1 MGRGFFYVT
10 FGPAPRRDIVKTF
23 NIKEL
28 REWESW
34 FEEEL
39 ENLTDNMCRMYGI
52 SVESKVKGEIVKVV
66 FDTMDKGIRLRGDD
80 FEV

>member
-1 MGRGFFYVT
+1 MG
-10 FGPAPRRDIVKTF
+10 
-23 NIKEL
+23 
-28 REWESW
+28 
-34 FEEEL
+34 
-39 ENLTDNMCRMYGI
+39 RMYGI

>member
-1 MGRGFFYVT
+1 
-10 FGPAPRRDIVKTF
+10 VKTF

-28 REWESW
+28 REWEDW
-34 FEEEL
+34 FTEEL
-39 ENLTDNMCRMYGI
+39 ENLTDNMGRMYGI
-52 SVESKVKGEIVKVV
+52 SVESKIKNEIVKVV

>member
-1 MGRGFFYVT
+1 
-10 FGPAPRRDIVKTF
+10 
-23 NIKEL
+23 
-28 REWESW
+28 
-34 FEEEL
+34 
-39 ENLTDNMCRMYGI
+39 MCRMYGI